1 MNPEESRLL
10 LLNAP
15 VLPSS
20 LNSSTGQGTTRIWY
34 TDFFIAVKVYA
45 SIQNPKIPS
54 ISSETN
60 TVKKIIL
67 KKMELNGQTS
77 ECRSFLLE
85 LPGACSGANVTG

>member
-20 LNSSTGQGTTRIWY
+20 LNSSTGQDTTRIWY
-34 TDFFIAVKVYA
+34 TDFFIAVKVYV
-45 SIQNPKIPS
+45 SIQNS
-54 ISSETN
+54 IHIFETN

-67 KKMELNGQTS
+67 KKMELNRQTS
-77 ECRSFLLE
+77 EYRAFLLE
-85 LPGACSGANVTG
+85 LPGANVTG

>member
-34 TDFFIAVKVYA
+34 TDFFIAVKVYV
-45 SIQNPKIPS
+45 SIQNS
-54 ISSETN
+54 IHIFGNLHSQKDYFE
-60 TVKKIIL
+60 
-67 KKMELNGQTS
+67 ENGAK
-77 ECRSFLLE
+77 RSN
-85 LPGACSGANVTG
+85 A